1 MVDHEKAQLT
11 IYLPQKIRGE
21 LQKLAAKR
29 MLEHPQKNFSAGSI
43 AVELLVESLT
53 RSENKTK
60 QGGEGNG
67 K

>member
-1 MVDHEKAQLT
+1 MVDHEKSQLT
-11 IYLPQKIRGE
+11 IYLPQKIRAE
-21 LQKLAAKR
+21 LQKLAAKK

-43 AVELLVESLT
+43 AVELLVEYLT
-53 RSENKTK
+53 LHENEMK